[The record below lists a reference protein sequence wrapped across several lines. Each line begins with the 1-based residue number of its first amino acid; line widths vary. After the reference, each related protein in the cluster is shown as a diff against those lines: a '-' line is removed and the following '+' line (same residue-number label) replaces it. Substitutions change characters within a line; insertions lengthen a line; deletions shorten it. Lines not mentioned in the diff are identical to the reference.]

1 MEMLDKQTVGSAAG
15 GAVNIKA
22 ARSRSSLDIE
32 PPPLGEPLGEP
43 LGDGWVLLGLL
54 LGARQGRRTS
64 REGQGGVRGGEQ
76 CGLGQEEVDPWAGA
90 PFLDLGANVLAA
102 RDLVKSPFFNS

>member
-1 MEMLDKQTVGSAAG
+1 MLDKQTAGSAAG
-15 GAVNIKA
+15 GAVNTKA

-32 PPPLGEPLGEP
+32 PPPLGEPLG
-43 LGDGWVLLGLL
+43 DGWVLLGLL
-54 LGARQGRRTS
+54 LGARLGRRTS
-64 REGQGGVRGGEQ
+64 REGQGGVQGGEQ